1 MNNNKD
7 HVEKSLIDI
16 REYLESMGKVTDN
29 NDHVEGGIDNISFR
43 QGQVDMIAIS
53 LGDDQELGKSGIK
66 QVSEPEL
73 QKPVQPRKNNKFQ
86 IDWFNLKMIFIGT
99 IALMFARINGKWL
112 WDVSKYQL

>member
-43 QGQVDMIAIS
+43 HGQVDMIAIS

-73 QKPVQPRKNNKFQ
+73 QKPVEPRKNNKFQ

-99 IALMFARINGKWL
+99 IALMFARINGKW
-112 WDVSKYQL
+112 